1 MLPLFAITVPH
12 EHNGVR
18 RFLCSKRILYLVLT
32 NAFLWPITTNNGTK
46 QIMTCNRRF
55 ARVNAFPFVPN
66 INHQLYLGWYQ
77 FYFGRS
83 IKNRWNLYSNSP
95 PMYALALTQ
104 SWCFPGVPQF
114 ASVVQPRELVELC
127 LCWVVGSLYYREL
140 SVKNRKFWILHWNA
154 ILDDLRQLLGTG
166 KRNDGQ
172 NRDSQKCKVPMPV
185 PILFVVFRPIS
196 TNVPGS
202 PRKLKGQEGNVSI
215 LNAAWAAA
223 AKARPSVI
231 THT

>member
-18 RFLCSKRILYLVLT
+18 RFLCSKRISVANQSKQWHQANHDLQPALCAGKRVPVCPEYQSPIVFRLIPILLWSLDWKPLKSAFKFTSDVCSSPDSVMVLSRCST
-32 NAFLWPITTNNGTK
+32 VCIS
-46 QIMTCNRRF
+46 
-55 ARVNAFPFVPN
+55 
-66 INHQLYLGWYQ
+66 
-77 FYFGRS
+77 RS
-83 IKNRWNLYSNSP
+83 TSCISR
-95 PMYALALTQ
+95 A
-104 SWCFPGVPQF
+104 
-114 ASVVQPRELVELC
+114 
-127 LCWVVGSLYYREL
+127 L
-140 SVKNRKFWILHWNA
+140 SVLSCWISLLSWTICKKKRKFWILYWNA

-172 NRDSQKCKVPMPV
+172 NRASQKCKVPMPV

-202 PRKLKGQEGNVSI
+202 PRKLKGEEGNVSI

-223 AKARPSVI
+223 AKARPSVMI
-231 THT
+231 HT